1 MRING
6 KFLLY
11 GIMLASA
18 ILFPLVVQ
26 KTFAQHMLILIFLYA
41 LMGVAWNILGG
52 YTGQV
57 SLGHAVYFGIG
68 AYASTFFLMKLG
80 ISPWVGMLP
89 GIIIAVAVSQVIG
102 YPCFRLGGHYFAIAT
117 ICAGEIIHIFF
128 LNWDA
133 VGGAVGLFLPVLPDS
148 LLNFQFHKS
157 KIPYYYVILGML
169 VVALMATIWIEK
181 TRLGY
186 YLRAIKEDQ
195 DAARSIGIGARW
207 YKMVAMAISAGFTAM
222 AGTFYAN
229 YILFIDPPSVL
240 PLSLSIQMCLIAV
253 LGGTGTLWGP
263 VVGAFILIP
272 LSEFTRVFWGG
283 KGQGIDLIVY
293 GALIMAIAAY
303 QPAGL
308 MGLFRRKNHG

>member
-1 MRING
+1 MR
-6 KFLLY
+6 Y
-11 GIMLASA
+11 GILLVFF

-26 KTFAQHMLILIFLYA
+26 KTFAQHLMILVFLYA

-68 AYASTFFLMKLG
+68 AYASTFLLMGYGL
-80 ISPWVGMLP
+80 SPWVGMIP
-89 GIIIAVAVSQVIG
+89 GVVIAVAVSQIIG

-117 ICAGEIIHIFF
+117 ICAGEILHILF
-128 LNWDA
+128 LNWEA
-133 VGGAVGLFLPVLPDS
+133 IGGAVGLFLPVLPDS
-148 LLNFQFHKS
+148 FWNFQFHKS
-157 KIPYYYVILGML
+157 KLPYYYVILGML
-169 VVALMATIWIEK
+169 VSALAATIWIERS
-181 TRLGY
+181 RLGY

-195 DAARSIGIGARW
+195 DAARSIGIRARW
-207 YKMVAMAISAGFTAM
+207 YKMIAMAISAGFTAV

-263 VVGAFILIP
+263 VIGSFILIP

-283 KGQGIDLIVY
+283 KGQGIDLIIY
-293 GALIMAIAAY
+293 GALIMVIAAY

-308 MGLFRRKNHG
+308 MGLFRRKNNG